1 MNVISKTALLI
12 SCLTFWGFSES
23 HANGAEGYEK
33 NHLSN
38 SRFTNESAAFRDQ
51 VQDTLTVKIETSD
64 ASVDSVQVIKLMA
77 VGDIMLGTN
86 FPNASYLPPN
96 DGKDMLAS
104 VKGILQTG
112 DITFGNLEGV
122 LLTGDGPVKKCS
134 DPSVCYAFK
143 SPDHYVSYLK
153 EAGINLLSVANN
165 HVNDFGAVG
174 VTNTLRV
181 LKEAGI
187 PHAGVKSLPYTT
199 FEKEGLTFGFAAFAP
214 NNGTVSL
221 NDYANARNIISHLDS
236 ISDIVIVSF
245 HGGAEGAAMKHI
257 TRKTETFLGENRGN
271 PYEFARMVID
281 AGADVVL
288 GHGPH
293 VTRAIDSYKNRLIVY
308 SMGNFATYGRFNLS
322 GPNGIS
328 PIIELDMNRDGEF
341 IGGKIHAT
349 LQAGKG
355 IPALDESMRVVKEI
369 QQLTSQDIPESNLV
383 INSDGTFFQK
393 GKGK

>member
-1 MNVISKTALLI
+1 MNRGKKLAVLLFFFG
-12 SCLTFWGFSES
+12 SFV
-23 HANGAEGYEK
+23 AQGAEVYKKG
-33 NHLSN
+33 HL
-38 SRFTNESAAFRDQ
+38 TNFNFSIDAAGVRGQ
-51 VQDTLTVKIETSD
+51 VQDTVRVRTDS
-64 ASVDSVQVIKLMA
+64 ASVGKDSVQVIKLIG

-86 FPNASYLPPN
+86 FPNAGYLPPN
-96 DGKDMLAS
+96 DGKDMLNS
-104 VKGILQTG
+104 VKDILLTG

-122 LLTGDGPVKKCS
+122 LLTSDGPVKKCS

-143 SPDHYVSYLK
+143 SPDHYVNYLK
-153 EAGINLLSVANN
+153 EAGFNLLSVANN

-221 NDYANARNIISHLDS
+221 NDYANARKIIAHLDS

-245 HGGAEGAAMKHI
+245 HGGAEGAAMTHI

-271 PYEFARMVID
+271 PYEFARIVID

-293 VTRAIDSYKNRLIVY
+293 VTRAIDTYKNRLIAY
-308 SMGNFATYGRFNLS
+308 SMGNFATYGRFNLK

-328 PIIELDMNRDGEF
+328 PIIEVEMTKNGEF
-341 IGGKIHAT
+341 IRGKIHST
-349 LQAGKG
+349 MQVGRG
-355 IPALDESMRVVKEI
+355 IPALDESKRVLKEI
-369 QQLTSQDIPESNLV
+369 QQLTAQDIPESKLE
-383 INSDGTFFQK
+383 INEDGTFFQK
-393 GKGK
+393 KDDN

>member
-1 MNVISKTALLI
+1 MNLGKKLAVLLFFFG
-12 SCLTFWGFSES
+12 SVV
-23 HANGAEGYEK
+23 AQGAEFYKKG
-33 NHLSN
+33 HLTNFSYSN
-38 SRFTNESAAFRDQ
+38 DAAGVRGQ
-51 VQDTLTVKIETSD
+51 VQDTVRVKTDS
-64 ASVDSVQVIKLMA
+64 ASVDKDSVQVIKLIG

-86 FPNASYLPPN
+86 FPNAGYLPPN
-96 DGKDMLAS
+96 DGKDMLAA
-104 VKGILQTG
+104 VKDILQTG

-143 SPDHYVSYLK
+143 SPDHYANYLK
-153 EAGINLLSVANN
+153 EAGFNLLSVANN

-187 PHAGVKSLPYTT
+187 PHAGVKSLPFTT

-214 NNGTVSL
+214 NNGTVPL
-221 NDYANARNIISHLDS
+221 NDYANARKIIAHLDS

-328 PIIELDMNRDGEF
+328 PIIELDMTRNGEF
-341 IGGKIHAT
+341 VGGKIHAT

-355 IPALDESMRVVKEI
+355 IPAMDESLRVVKEI

>member
-1 MNVISKTALLI
+1 V
-12 SCLTFWGFSES
+12 
-23 HANGAEGYEK
+23 
-33 NHLSN
+33 
-38 SRFTNESAAFRDQ
+38 
-51 VQDTLTVKIETSD
+51 
-64 ASVDSVQVIKLMA
+64 
-77 VGDIMLGTN
+77 LGTN
-86 FPNASYLPPN
+86 FPNAGYLPPN
-96 DGKDMLAS
+96 DGKDMLNS
-104 VKGILQTG
+104 VKDILLTG

-122 LLTGDGPVKKCS
+122 LLTSDGPVKKCS

-143 SPDHYVSYLK
+143 SPDHYVNYLK
-153 EAGINLLSVANN
+153 EAGFNLLSVANN

-221 NDYANARNIISHLDS
+221 NDYANARKIIAHLDS

-245 HGGAEGAAMKHI
+245 HGRAEGAAMTHI

-271 PYEFARMVID
+271 PYEFARIVID

-293 VTRAIDSYKNRLIVY
+293 VTRAIDTYKNRLIAY
-308 SMGNFATYGRFNLS
+308 SMGNFATYGRFNLK

-328 PIIELDMNRDGEF
+328 PIIEVEMTKNGEF
-341 IGGKIHAT
+341 IRGKIHST
-349 LQAGKG
+349 MQVGRG
-355 IPALDESMRVVKEI
+355 IPALDESKRVLKEI
-369 QQLTSQDIPESNLV
+369 QQLTAQDIPESKLV
-383 INSDGTFFQK
+383 INEDGTFFQK
-393 GKGK
+393 KDDN